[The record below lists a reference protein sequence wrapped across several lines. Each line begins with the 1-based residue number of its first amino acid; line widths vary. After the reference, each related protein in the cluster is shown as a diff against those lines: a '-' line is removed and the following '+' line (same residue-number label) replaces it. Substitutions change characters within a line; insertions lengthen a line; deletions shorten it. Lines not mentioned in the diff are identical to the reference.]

1 MGPLIQVCVSRK
13 IIISLLDE
21 NSGNGNGNGNGNERF
36 SFLFYLGDALIGLI
50 GLRTV
55 NGSG

>member
-21 NSGNGNGNGNGNERF
+21 NSGNGNGNGNERF